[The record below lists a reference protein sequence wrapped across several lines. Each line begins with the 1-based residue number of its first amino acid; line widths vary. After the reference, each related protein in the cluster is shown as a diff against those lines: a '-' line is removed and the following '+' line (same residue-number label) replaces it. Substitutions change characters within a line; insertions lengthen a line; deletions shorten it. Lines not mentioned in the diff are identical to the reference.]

1 MILKKTRIERNGK
14 SLKRQM
20 NQEIQN
26 NFIVEP
32 FKASL
37 IMGKIL
43 NFYKKMSVEDAICAF
58 CLLGFGLMIFAI
70 AGIFGR
76 FLAEWISVWLF
87 FSGVVVSAV
96 AVIILFGKN
105 DCFIHDI
112 STDKN

>member
-1 MILKKTRIERNGK
+1 
-14 SLKRQM
+14 
-20 NQEIQN
+20 
-26 NFIVEP
+26 
-32 FKASL
+32 
-37 IMGKIL
+37 MGKIL
-43 NFYKKMSVEDAICAF
+43 NFYKKMSVEDAICVF
-58 CLLGFGLMIFAI
+58 CLLGFALMIFAI

-112 STDKN
+112 SIRQQLKGNGTANHRSITNILWNIQIFT

>member
-1 MILKKTRIERNGK
+1 
-14 SLKRQM
+14 M

-32 FKASL
+32 FKADL

-43 NFYKKMSVEDAICAF
+43 NFFFFFSIEDAICVF

-112 STDKN
+112 TADKN

>member
-1 MILKKTRIERNGK
+1 
-14 SLKRQM
+14 M

-26 NFIVEP
+26 NFIVET

-43 NFYKKMSVEDAICAF
+43 NFYKKMSVEDAICVF